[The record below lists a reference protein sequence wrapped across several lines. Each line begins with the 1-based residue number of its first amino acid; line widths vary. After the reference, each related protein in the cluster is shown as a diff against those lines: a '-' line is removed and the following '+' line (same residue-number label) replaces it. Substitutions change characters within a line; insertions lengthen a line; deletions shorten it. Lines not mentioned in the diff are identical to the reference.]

1 MQPYLAFGAVE
12 RFVGLGFQQS
22 VLGGFAGIGFAYR
35 GVGGCRCNRLDT
47 TEGWNFLMRIYR
59 PGKSVLEG
67 AYKLPAA
74 KPAKMSDALGIR

>member
-1 MQPYLAFGAVE
+1 MKSVNNILNASNTKMNADGTFTVYFGVAETCGE
-12 RFVGLGFQQS
+12 RP
-22 VLGGFAGIGFAYR
+22 
-35 GVGGCRCNRLDT
+35 NRLDT

-74 KPAKMSDALGIR
+74 TPMK